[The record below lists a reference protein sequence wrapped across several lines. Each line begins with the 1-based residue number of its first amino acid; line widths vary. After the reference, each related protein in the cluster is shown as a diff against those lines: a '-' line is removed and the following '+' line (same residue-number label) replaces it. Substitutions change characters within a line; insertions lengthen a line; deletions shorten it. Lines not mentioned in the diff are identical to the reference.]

1 MKNLKT
7 ARKRAKMSQTEI
19 ADLIGLSQGQYSNWE
34 RGYSTIDNQQL
45 KRLAEILDVSVDYLL
60 DDSKTMPKSYNS
72 TGIRIPVLGT
82 VAAGIPID
90 AIEEIV
96 DWEEIPQAMAHQGEF
111 FGLRIKGRSM
121 EPRIMQGDTVI
132 VRKQEDISSGDIA
145 IVLVNGEEGTCKK
158 VQKHEN
164 GGMTLI
170 GLNAA
175 AFEPT
180 YYTPEEIRSLPLVI
194 VGKVVELRG
203 KM

>member
-1 MKNLKT
+1 MRLQELRNKAGLTQT
-7 ARKRAKMSQTEI
+7 ALAKILHVSRSTVAMWENNGNEPSNDKIMQL
-19 ADLIGLSQGQYSNWE
+19 ADIFNV
-34 RGYSTIDNQQL
+34 TT
-45 KRLAEILDVSVDYLL
+45 DYLL
-60 DDSKTMPKSYNS
+60 NAPTQNRNP
-72 TGIRIPVLGT
+72 RIPVLGT

-145 IVLVNGEEGTCKK
+145 IVLVNGEEATCKK

>member
-1 MKNLKT
+1 MKNLRI
-7 ARKRAKMSQTEI
+7 ARKRAGLTQKDI
-19 ADLIGLSQGQYSNWE
+19 AKIIGLSQNQYSNWE
-34 RGYSTIDNQQL
+34 TGKSKIDNEQL
-45 KRLAEILDVSVDYLL
+45 TRLAEILEVSVDYLL
-60 DDSKTMPKSYNS
+60 DSGRIIPLRHNS
-72 TGIRIPVLGT
+72 AGIRIPVLGT